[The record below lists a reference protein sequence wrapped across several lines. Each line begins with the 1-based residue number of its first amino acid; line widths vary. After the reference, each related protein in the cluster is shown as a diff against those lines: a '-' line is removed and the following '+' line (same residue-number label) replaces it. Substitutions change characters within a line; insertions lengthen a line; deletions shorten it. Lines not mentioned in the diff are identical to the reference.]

1 MAESSLKKIIADDLF
16 RYSGKKNLKS
26 LISTYFRSPGFKYLF
41 WFRLTTF
48 KRGGSKF
55 LYTIF
60 WLKLR
65 RLQFKFGYDIPA
77 GALIAPGFYIGHFG
91 GIVISPKAKIGKNC
105 NISQNVTIG
114 YSSRGKNQG
123 YPTIEEN
130 VYIGPGAVIT
140 GNIIIGEN
148 AAIGANAVVNADVPA
163 NAVVVGVPARI
174 VSFNG
179 SEGYILNKVK

>member
-1 MAESSLKKIIADDLF
+1 MAGSQLKKIIADDLF
-16 RYSGKKNLKS
+16 RYSGKKSLKY
-26 LISTYFRSPGFKYLF
+26 LISTYLRVPGFKYLF
-41 WFRLTTF
+41 WFRLATYERE
-48 KRGGSKF
+48 KNKV
-55 LYTIF
+55 LYFIF

-91 GIVISPKAKIGKNC
+91 GIVISPRVKIGRNC

-114 YSSRGKNQG
+114 YNSRGKNQG
-123 YPTIEEN
+123 YPTIMEN
-130 VYIGPGAVIT
+130 VYIGPGAVIV

-148 AAIGANAVVNADVPA
+148 VAVGANAFVNTDVPS
-163 NAVVVGVPARI
+163 NAVVVGVPAKI